1 MRGGAGLGRRYGGLL
16 LAGYLALA
24 LVAAG
29 GAGTLGGNHNHFLEW
44 AAAGCM
50 GFGLAVHGLRTLRG
64 WGGRLTAVIVFIFL
78 ALQVGT
84 LYRTPT
90 WMGYELRAPR
100 PSVAEGMSQ
109 ITQYVTNDPGAA
121 YSDNVGLLLNA
132 RKRLWTTDPFTQT
145 HATAFGRWDESAL
158 VAAILRREFSLIILR
173 EDLTNLAEGQGDVSP
188 AIAAAVRAAYT
199 LDQRNVEF
207 IYKPK
212 R

>member
-1 MRGGAGLGRRYGGLL
+1 VRGGGLGDRYGGLL

-24 LVAAG
+24 LAAAS

-44 AAAGCM
+44 AAAGCL
-50 GFGLAVHGLRTLRG
+50 GFGLAVHALRALPG
-64 WGGRLTAVIVFIFL
+64 WGGRLAAVAVLGFL
-78 ALQVGT
+78 AWQVNT

-158 VAAILRREFSLIILR
+158 VAAILRQEFSLIILR
-173 EDLTNLAEGQGDVSP
+173 EDLTDPAEGQGDVSP
-188 AIAAAVRAAYT
+188 GIAAAVRAAYMI
-199 LDQRNVEF
+199 DQRNVEF

-212 R
+212 Q